1 VRLWIVSDVLARAGL
16 GSALSLNCARSGAA
30 KSPTAA
36 RRSSSRQP
44 AADLASPPPTTMRSN
59 LPGRSE
65 PKPSARDASWHQM
78 NQTATTTAVA
88 AAAPS
93 LGPRGRGV
101 ILSSS
106 RRRIPLTILS
116 SR

>member
-1 VRLWIVSDVLARAGL
+1 MRLWTVSDVLARAGL
-16 GSALSLNCARSGAA
+16 GSALTLNCARSGAA
-30 KSPTAA
+30 ECPTAA
-36 RRSSSRQP
+36 RRLSSRQP
-44 AADLASPPPTTMRSN
+44 AADLALPPPLRFTV
-59 LPGRSE
+59 PGRSE

-78 NQTATTTAVA
+78 NQTATMTAMA

-93 LGPRGRGV
+93 LGPRGRGG